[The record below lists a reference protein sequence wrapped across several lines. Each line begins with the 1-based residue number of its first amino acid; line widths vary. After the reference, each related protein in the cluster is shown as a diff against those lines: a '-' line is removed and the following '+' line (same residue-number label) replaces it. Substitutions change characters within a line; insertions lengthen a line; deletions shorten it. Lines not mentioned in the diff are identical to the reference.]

1 MNEIKASPAGSIAN
15 VSINTIEDAYVDISI
30 VETTEWRD
38 AHEAPPLPDELM
50 LLTVEEEG
58 IIFSNGVTIGGLG
71 GKKEAQREMK
81 RDTRGWWGE

>member
-1 MNEIKASPAGSIAN
+1 MNEIKASPAGSVAN

-50 LLTVEEEG
+50 AV
-58 IIFSNGVTIGGLG
+58 NGW
-71 GKKEAQREMK
+71 R
-81 RDTRGWWGE
+81 RGYHFR